1 MTVIPIVSH
10 QNTVSAVPTTL
21 TTRTTPPASCP
32 TSNSRPYNPYNRY
45 NPTCRLYFLAL
56 TTIVAGLSAA
66 CHPPA
71 AARHDRLYRSHQL
84 HRSFHAYRLD
94 RLFCQS
100 ATGPPA
106 ARHGPASRSPRA
118 RQPLA
123 TGPPAARHGPA
134 SRSPRARPYDIPPA
148 RQPLAT
154 GPPAALI
161 LW

>member
-32 TSNSRPYNPYNRY
+32 TSNSRPYNPYNHY

-71 AARHDRLYRSHQL
+71 AA
-84 HRSFHAYRLD
+84 A
-94 RLFCQS
+94 
-100 ATGPPA
+100 AGPPPPVTTA
-106 ARHGPASRSPRA
+106 YTDHTSCTAHSTRTDWTDYSASPPRA

-134 SRSPRARPYDIPPA
+134 SRH
-148 RQPLAT
+148 AT
-154 GPPAALI
+154 GPPAARHGPARMISRPPASRSPRARQPL
-161 LW
+161 